1 MDEYKKILNGLAVA
15 YTFKAEY
22 DKALEYNFQS
32 LVVREAEGD
41 KAEISITLNNIGLV
55 YFKLH
60 NYEGALKYYNQMF
73 KLKAGSWRY
82 S

>member
-1 MDEYKKILNGLAVA
+1 MNGLALD
-15 YTFKAEY
+15 YTYIAEY
-22 DKALEYNFQS
+22 DKALEYHFRIS
-32 LVVREAEGD
+32 CVREEEGN

-60 NYEGALKYYNQMF
+60 NYESALKYYEKCLAIKGEVQDTT
-73 KLKAGSWRY
+73 STY